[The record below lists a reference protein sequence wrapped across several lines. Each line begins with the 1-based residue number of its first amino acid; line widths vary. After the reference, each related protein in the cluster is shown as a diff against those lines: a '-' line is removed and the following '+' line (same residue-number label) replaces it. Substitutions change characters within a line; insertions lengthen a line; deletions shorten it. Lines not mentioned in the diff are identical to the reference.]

1 MVKFWSKCV
10 SEKKLKLLIVEY
22 VEQHIDDDVPVYCGQ
37 TGHGIVG
44 YIFGLYGTG
53 GISKHWIKDVV
64 EKLGYKTVVVDDGFG
79 GVYDYRVVRS

>member
-10 SEKKLKLLIVEY
+10 SEKKLKLLIAKY
-22 VEQHIDDDVPVYCGQ
+22 VEQHIDDDIPVYCGG

-53 GISKHWIKDVV
+53 PISDVWVKGVV
-64 EKLGYKTVVVDDGFG
+64 EKLV
-79 GVYDYRVVRS
+79 S